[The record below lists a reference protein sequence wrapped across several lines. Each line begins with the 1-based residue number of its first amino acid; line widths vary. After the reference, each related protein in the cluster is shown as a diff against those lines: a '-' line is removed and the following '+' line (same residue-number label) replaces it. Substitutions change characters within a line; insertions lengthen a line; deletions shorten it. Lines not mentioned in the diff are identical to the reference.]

1 MKKIVIFAV
10 SVILILSCVCAYA
23 DMPPPTNEFY
33 AADYA
38 NILSDETEN
47 YIISQSKALYD
58 QTGAQIVA
66 ATVESLDGK
75 DVREY
80 ALELGRDWKIG
91 SEKNNGVLILLSLG
105 ERKIDVEVGYGLEG
119 AIPDSKS
126 GRLIDNYAVPY
137 LKDDNFDEG
146 ILNLYKAIVGEVC
159 AEYGVDVPDG
169 AEPVEQNT
177 DDDEDV
183 SLGFIFVAL
192 FFIVI
197 ICISVIKKGGG
208 NGGNGGGGRFY
219 GGPHAGGGF
228 GGFSGGSSGG
238 GFGGSRGG
246 GGSFGG
252 GGSSRGF

>member
-23 DMPPPTNEFY
+23 DMPSPTDEFY

-80 ALELGRDWKIG
+80 AIELGRGWKIG

-105 ERKIDVEVGYGLEG
+105 ERQIDVEGGYGLEG

-159 AEYGVDVPDG
+159 AEYGIEVPDG
-169 AEPVEQNT
+169 SKPAEQT
-177 DDDEDV
+177 DDGEDV
-183 SLGFIFVAL
+183 NVGFIIVAL

-197 ICISVIKKGGG
+197 ICIAVIKKGGG

-238 GFGGSRGG
+238 GFGGNRGG